1 MKYSKPSKN
10 NGRLKSIEIYEGES
24 IETKCARVLQ
34 NNEPITDTAPI
45 IYTAKED
52 GVLPAYN
59 IRTDRFDIA
68 MDAYDSLT
76 IDQLRFVE
84 ESDGSIRFVSDAT
97 LLLNEQR
104 IINDIGEDNYR
115 NFIRELQ
122 VNPSSPYKD
131 GNFTDEQLMTEI
143 KSRYVQSPSEVRE
156 WVRDM
161 LDQQEKISDDA
172 KAKLEDMKSSGIES
186 SDTVVESVKT
196 E

>member
-1 MKYSKPSKN
+1 MEK
-10 NGRLKSIEIYEGES
+10 R
-24 IETKCARVLQ
+24 
-34 NNEPITDTAPI
+34 
-45 IYTAKED
+45 
-52 GVLPAYN
+52 GVLNVLSNSEFITVRPV
-59 IRTDRFDIA
+59 DE
-68 MDAYDSLT
+68 
-76 IDQLRFVE
+76 LRFVQE
-84 ESDGSIRFVSDAT
+84 LDGSIRFVSDAT

-131 GNFTDEQLMTEI
+131 FNFTDEQLMTEI

-161 LDQQEKISDDA
+161 LDQQEKISDDV
-172 KAKLEDMKSSGIES
+172 KAELEDMKSSEIES
-186 SDTVVESVKT
+186 SDTIVESVKT

>member
-1 MKYSKPSKN
+1 MEK
-10 NGRLKSIEIYEGES
+10 RD
-24 IETKCARVLQ
+24 VL
-34 NNEPITDTAPI
+34 
-45 IYTAKED
+45 
-52 GVLPAYN
+52 GVLSNSEFITVRP
-59 IRTDRFDIA
+59 
-68 MDAYDSLT
+68 

-84 ESDGSIRFVSDAT
+84 ELDGSIRFVSDAT

-131 GNFTDEQLMTEI
+131 GDFTDEQLMTEI
-143 KSRYVQSPSEVRE
+143 KSRYIQSPSEVRE

-161 LDQQEKISDDA
+161 LDKQEQISDEA
-172 KAKLEDMKSSGIES
+172 KVKLEEMKASESES
-186 SDTVVESVKT
+186 SESVESVKSVESKT

>member
-1 MKYSKPSKN
+1 MED
-10 NGRLKSIEIYEGES
+10 KSTLNILANSEF
-24 IETKCARVLQ
+24 
-34 NNEPITDTAPI
+34 ITVRPVD
-45 IYTAKED
+45 E
-52 GVLPAYN
+52 
-59 IRTDRFDIA
+59 
-68 MDAYDSLT
+68 M
-76 IDQLRFVE
+76 RFVTE
-84 ESDGSIRFVSDAT
+84 QNGSVRFVSDAT

-161 LDQQEKISDDA
+161 LDQQESISA
-172 KAKLEDMKSSGIES
+172 EARARLEEMQASES
-186 SDTVVESVKT
+186 SESESSKPTEIVESKP

>member
-1 MKYSKPSKN
+1 MEKRDILN
-10 NGRLKSIEIYEGES
+10 
-24 IETKCARVLQ
+24 VLA
-34 NNEPITDTAPI
+34 NSEFITVRPID
-45 IYTAKED
+45 E
-52 GVLPAYN
+52 
-59 IRTDRFDIA
+59 
-68 MDAYDSLT
+68 
-76 IDQLRFVE
+76 LRFVE
-84 ESDGSIRFVSDAT
+84 ELNGSIRFVSDAT

-131 GNFTDEQLMTEI
+131 SNFTDEQLMTEI

-161 LDQQEKISDDA
+161 LDKQEQISDDA
-172 KAKLEDMKSSGIES
+172 KVKLQEIEAS
-186 SDTVVESVKT
+186 KGETTDTVVESPKT

>member
-1 MKYSKPSKN
+1 MEKRDILN
-10 NGRLKSIEIYEGES
+10 
-24 IETKCARVLQ
+24 VLA
-34 NNEPITDTAPI
+34 NSEFLTVRPID
-45 IYTAKED
+45 E
-52 GVLPAYN
+52 
-59 IRTDRFDIA
+59 
-68 MDAYDSLT
+68 M
-76 IDQLRFVE
+76 RFVIE
-84 ESDGSIRFVSDAT
+84 QNGSVRFVSDAT

-122 VNPSSPYKD
+122 VNPASPYKD

-161 LDQQEKISDDA
+161 LDKQEQISDEA
-172 KAKLEDMKSSGIES
+172 KVKLEEMEASESKSEAPKLTES
-186 SDTVVESVKT
+186 VESKS

>member
-1 MKYSKPSKN
+1 MEKRDILN
-10 NGRLKSIEIYEGES
+10 
-24 IETKCARVLQ
+24 VLA
-34 NNEPITDTAPI
+34 NSEFITVRPID
-45 IYTAKED
+45 E
-52 GVLPAYN
+52 
-59 IRTDRFDIA
+59 
-68 MDAYDSLT
+68 
-76 IDQLRFVE
+76 LRFVE
-84 ESDGSIRFVSDAT
+84 ELNGSVRFVSDAT

-131 GNFTDEQLMTEI
+131 ANFTDEQLMIEI

-161 LDQQEKISDDA
+161 LDQQEKISDDV
-172 KAKLEDMKSSGIES
+172 KAKLEEMKSSEIKS
-186 SDTVVESVKT
+186 SDTAVESAKT

>member
-1 MKYSKPSKN
+1 MEK
-10 NGRLKSIEIYEGES
+10 KS
-24 IETKCARVLQ
+24 VL
-34 NNEPITDTAPI
+34 NTLANSEFITVRPID
-45 IYTAKED
+45 E
-52 GVLPAYN
+52 
-59 IRTDRFDIA
+59 
-68 MDAYDSLT
+68 
-76 IDQLRFVE
+76 LRFVAE
-84 ESDGSIRFVSDAT
+84 QNGSIRFVSDAT

-161 LDQQEKISDDA
+161 LDQQENISA
-172 KAKLEDMKSSGIES
+172 EVRAKLEEMEAS
-186 SDTVVESVKT
+186 ESVPEVSKPTESVEPKPKT

>member
-1 MKYSKPSKN
+1 METQNILNVLANS
-10 NGRLKSIEIYEGES
+10 ES
-24 IETKCARVLQ
+24 TTVR
-34 NNEPITDTAPI
+34 PID
-45 IYTAKED
+45 E
-52 GVLPAYN
+52 
-59 IRTDRFDIA
+59 
-68 MDAYDSLT
+68 
-76 IDQLRFVE
+76 LRFITE
-84 ESDGSIRFVSDAT
+84 RNGSVRFVSDAT

-161 LDQQEKISDDA
+161 LDQQESISAEA
-172 KAKLEDMKSSGIES
+172 KAKLEEMKASES
-186 SDTVVESVKT
+186 KPSEPQSAESVESKT

>member
-1 MKYSKPSKN
+1 MEKRDIIN
-10 NGRLKSIEIYEGES
+10 
-24 IETKCARVLQ
+24 VLS
-34 NNEPITDTAPI
+34 NSEFITVRPID
-45 IYTAKED
+45 E
-52 GVLPAYN
+52 
-59 IRTDRFDIA
+59 
-68 MDAYDSLT
+68 
-76 IDQLRFVE
+76 LRFVE
-84 ESDGSIRFVSDAT
+84 EFDGSIRFVSDAT

-143 KSRYVQSPSEVRE
+143 KSRYIQSPSEVRE

-161 LDQQEKISDDA
+161 LDKQEQISDDV
-172 KAKLEDMKSSGIES
+172 KVKLEEMKASESES
-186 SDTVVESVKT
+186 SESIETVESKT

>member
-1 MKYSKPSKN
+1 MEE
-10 NGRLKSIEIYEGES
+10 RD
-24 IETKCARVLQ
+24 VLGILS
-34 NNEPITDTAPI
+34 NSEFTIVRPID
-45 IYTAKED
+45 E
-52 GVLPAYN
+52 
-59 IRTDRFDIA
+59 
-68 MDAYDSLT
+68 
-76 IDQLRFVE
+76 LRFVE
-84 ESDGSIRFVSDAT
+84 ELDGSIRFVSDAT

-143 KSRYVQSPSEVRE
+143 KSRYVQSPSEVRD

-161 LDQQEKISDDA
+161 LDNQEQISNDA
-172 KAKLEDMKSSGIES
+172 KAKLEEMKSSETEPVDS
-186 SDTVVESVKT
+186 VVEPGKT

>member
-1 MKYSKPSKN
+1 MEKRDILN
-10 NGRLKSIEIYEGES
+10 
-24 IETKCARVLQ
+24 VLA
-34 NNEPITDTAPI
+34 NSEFITVRPID
-45 IYTAKED
+45 E
-52 GVLPAYN
+52 
-59 IRTDRFDIA
+59 
-68 MDAYDSLT
+68 
-76 IDQLRFVE
+76 LRFVE
-84 ESDGSIRFVSDAT
+84 ELNGSIRFVSDAT

-131 GNFTDEQLMTEI
+131 SNFTDEQLMTEI

-161 LDQQEKISDDA
+161 LDQQEKISDDT
-172 KAKLEDMKSSGIES
+172 KVKLEEMKSSEIES
-186 SDTVVESVKT
+186 SDTSVESAKT

>member
-1 MKYSKPSKN
+1 MKYEIEDMKN
-10 NGRLKSIEIYEGES
+10 EAALNLLSNSEFITVR
-24 IETKCARVLQ
+24 
-34 NNEPITDTAPI
+34 PID
-45 IYTAKED
+45 E
-52 GVLPAYN
+52 
-59 IRTDRFDIA
+59 
-68 MDAYDSLT
+68 
-76 IDQLRFVE
+76 LRFVE
-84 ESDGSIRFVSDAT
+84 ELNGSIRFVSDAT

-122 VNPSSPYKD
+122 VNPASPYKD

-161 LDQQEKISDDA
+161 LDQQERISDDA
-172 KAKLEDMKSSGIES
+172 KAKLEDMQTSQTEPI
-186 SDTVVESVKT
+186 DTGVESVKT

>member
-1 MKYSKPSKN
+1 MEKRDTLN
-10 NGRLKSIEIYEGES
+10 
-24 IETKCARVLQ
+24 VLS
-34 NNEPITDTAPI
+34 NSEFITVRPID
-45 IYTAKED
+45 E
-52 GVLPAYN
+52 
-59 IRTDRFDIA
+59 
-68 MDAYDSLT
+68 
-76 IDQLRFVE
+76 LRFVE
-84 ESDGSIRFVSDAT
+84 ELNGSVRFVSDAT

-131 GNFTDEQLMTEI
+131 HNFTDEQLMTEI

-161 LDQQEKISDDA
+161 LDQQEKISDDV
-172 KAKLEDMKSSGIES
+172 KAKLEEMKSSESES
-186 SDTVVESVKT
+186 SDSVVEPVKT

>member
-1 MKYSKPSKN
+1 ME
-10 NGRLKSIEIYEGES
+10 KSD
-24 IETKCARVLQ
+24 VLGIFS
-34 NNEPITDTAPI
+34 NSEFITVRP
-45 IYTAKED
+45 
-52 GVLPAYN
+52 
-59 IRTDRFDIA
+59 
-68 MDAYDSLT
+68 

-84 ESDGSIRFVSDAT
+84 ELDGSIRFVSDAT

-161 LDQQEKISDDA
+161 LDKQEQISDEA
-172 KAKLEDMKSSGIES
+172 KAKLEEMKSSGSES
-186 SDTVVESVKT
+186 IGSAESVEPKS

>member
-1 MKYSKPSKN
+1 MEKRDIIN
-10 NGRLKSIEIYEGES
+10 
-24 IETKCARVLQ
+24 VLS
-34 NNEPITDTAPI
+34 NSEFTTVRPID
-45 IYTAKED
+45 E
-52 GVLPAYN
+52 
-59 IRTDRFDIA
+59 
-68 MDAYDSLT
+68 
-76 IDQLRFVE
+76 LRFVQE
-84 ESDGSIRFVSDAT
+84 LNGSIRFVSDAT

-131 GNFTDEQLMTEI
+131 ANFTDEQLMTEI

-161 LDQQEKISDDA
+161 LDQQEQISDEV
-172 KAKLEDMKSSGIES
+172 KAKLEEMKDSESESSESIES
-186 SDTVVESVKT
+186 VESKT

>member
-1 MKYSKPSKN
+1 MENRDIKN
-10 NGRLKSIEIYEGES
+10 
-24 IETKCARVLQ
+24 VLS
-34 NNEPITDTAPI
+34 NSEFTTVRPID
-45 IYTAKED
+45 E
-52 GVLPAYN
+52 
-59 IRTDRFDIA
+59 
-68 MDAYDSLT
+68 
-76 IDQLRFVE
+76 LRFVE
-84 ESDGSIRFVSDAT
+84 ELNGSVRFVSDAT

-131 GNFTDEQLMTEI
+131 SSFTDEQLMTEI

-161 LDQQEKISDDA
+161 LDQQEKISEDV
-172 KAKLEDMKSSGIES
+172 KAKLDEMKSSETEPSGS
-186 SDTVVESVKT
+186 VVEPVKT

>member
-1 MKYSKPSKN
+1 MEKRDTLN
-10 NGRLKSIEIYEGES
+10 
-24 IETKCARVLQ
+24 VLS
-34 NNEPITDTAPI
+34 NSEFITVRPID
-45 IYTAKED
+45 E
-52 GVLPAYN
+52 
-59 IRTDRFDIA
+59 
-68 MDAYDSLT
+68 
-76 IDQLRFVE
+76 LRFVE
-84 ESDGSIRFVSDAT
+84 ELNGSVRFVSDAT

-172 KAKLEDMKSSGIES
+172 KVKLEEIEAS
-186 SDTVVESVKT
+186 KGETTDTVVESPKT

>member
-1 MKYSKPSKN
+1 M
-10 NGRLKSIEIYEGES
+10 
-24 IETKCARVLQ
+24 ETQNVL
-34 NNEPITDTAPI
+34 NILANSEFITVRPID
-45 IYTAKED
+45 E
-52 GVLPAYN
+52 
-59 IRTDRFDIA
+59 
-68 MDAYDSLT
+68 
-76 IDQLRFVE
+76 LRFVTE
-84 ESDGSIRFVSDAT
+84 QSGSVRFVSDAT

-161 LDQQEKISDDA
+161 LDQQENISAEA
-172 KAKLEDMKSSGIES
+172 KAKLEEMKSSELEAEPS
-186 SDTVVESVKT
+186 SVENVESKS

>member
-1 MKYSKPSKN
+1 MEK
-10 NGRLKSIEIYEGES
+10 KS
-24 IETKCARVLQ
+24 VL
-34 NNEPITDTAPI
+34 NTLANSEFITVRPID
-45 IYTAKED
+45 E
-52 GVLPAYN
+52 
-59 IRTDRFDIA
+59 
-68 MDAYDSLT
+68 
-76 IDQLRFVE
+76 LRFVVE
-84 ESDGSIRFVSDAT
+84 QNGSVRFVSDAT

-161 LDQQEKISDDA
+161 LDKQESISADA
-172 KAKLEDMKSSGIES
+172 KAKLEEMKASES
-186 SDTVVESVKT
+186 NSTVSAESVESKS

>member
-1 MKYSKPSKN
+1 MFVMEK
-10 NGRLKSIEIYEGES
+10 RD
-24 IETKCARVLQ
+24 VL
-34 NNEPITDTAPI
+34 NVLSNSEFITVRPVD
-45 IYTAKED
+45 E
-52 GVLPAYN
+52 
-59 IRTDRFDIA
+59 
-68 MDAYDSLT
+68 
-76 IDQLRFVE
+76 LRFVQE
-84 ESDGSIRFVSDAT
+84 LDGSIRFVSDAT

-131 GNFTDEQLMTEI
+131 FNFTDEQLMTEI

-161 LDQQEKISDDA
+161 LDQQEKISDDV

>member
-1 MKYSKPSKN
+1 MEKRDITN
-10 NGRLKSIEIYEGES
+10 
-24 IETKCARVLQ
+24 VLL
-34 NNEPITDTAPI
+34 NSEFITVRPID
-45 IYTAKED
+45 E
-52 GVLPAYN
+52 
-59 IRTDRFDIA
+59 
-68 MDAYDSLT
+68 
-76 IDQLRFVE
+76 LRFVQE
-84 ESDGSIRFVSDAT
+84 LNGSVRFVSDAT

-161 LDQQEKISDDA
+161 LDKQEQISDEA
-172 KAKLEDMKSSGIES
+172 KAKLEEMKSSETES
-186 SDTVVESVKT
+186 SGSVVEPAKT

>member
-1 MKYSKPSKN
+1 M
-10 NGRLKSIEIYEGES
+10 
-24 IETKCARVLQ
+24 ETQNVL
-34 NNEPITDTAPI
+34 NILANSEFITVRPVD
-45 IYTAKED
+45 E
-52 GVLPAYN
+52 
-59 IRTDRFDIA
+59 
-68 MDAYDSLT
+68 M
-76 IDQLRFVE
+76 RFVTE
-84 ESDGSIRFVSDAT
+84 QNGSIRFVSDAT

-161 LDQQEKISDDA
+161 LDQQESISADA
-172 KAKLEDMKSSGIES
+172 KAKLEKMKASESESLKPTESGES
-186 SDTVVESVKT
+186 SSVNHV
-196 E
+196 

>member
-1 MKYSKPSKN
+1 MEKRDALN
-10 NGRLKSIEIYEGES
+10 
-24 IETKCARVLQ
+24 VLS
-34 NNEPITDTAPI
+34 NSEFITVRPID
-45 IYTAKED
+45 E
-52 GVLPAYN
+52 
-59 IRTDRFDIA
+59 
-68 MDAYDSLT
+68 
-76 IDQLRFVE
+76 LRFVQE
-84 ESDGSIRFVSDAT
+84 LNGSIRFVSDAT

-131 GNFTDEQLMTEI
+131 LNFTDEQLMTEI

-161 LDQQEKISDDA
+161 LDQQEKISDEA
-172 KAKLEDMKSSGIES
+172 KVKLEEMKDSESKSIES
-186 SDTVVESVKT
+186 AVEPVKT

>member
-1 MKYSKPSKN
+1 MKYEIEDMKN
-10 NGRLKSIEIYEGES
+10 EAALNLLSNSEFITVR
-24 IETKCARVLQ
+24 
-34 NNEPITDTAPI
+34 PID
-45 IYTAKED
+45 E
-52 GVLPAYN
+52 
-59 IRTDRFDIA
+59 
-68 MDAYDSLT
+68 
-76 IDQLRFVE
+76 LRFVE
-84 ESDGSIRFVSDAT
+84 ELNGSIRFVSDAT

-122 VNPSSPYKD
+122 VNPTSPYKD

-161 LDQQEKISDDA
+161 LDQQERISDDA
-172 KAKLEDMKSSGIES
+172 KAKLEEMQTSQTES
-186 SDTVVESVKT
+186 IGTGVEPVKT

>member
-1 MKYSKPSKN
+1 MEK
-10 NGRLKSIEIYEGES
+10 RD
-24 IETKCARVLQ
+24 VL
-34 NNEPITDTAPI
+34 NVLSNSEFITVRP
-45 IYTAKED
+45 
-52 GVLPAYN
+52 
-59 IRTDRFDIA
+59 
-68 MDAYDSLT
+68 

-84 ESDGSIRFVSDAT
+84 ELDGSIRFVSDAT

-161 LDQQEKISDDA
+161 LDQQEKISDDV
-172 KAKLEDMKSSGIES
+172 KAKLEEMKSSETEPSGS
-186 SDTVVESVKT
+186 VVESVKT

>member
-1 MKYSKPSKN
+1 MEKRDISN
-10 NGRLKSIEIYEGES
+10 
-24 IETKCARVLQ
+24 VLS
-34 NNEPITDTAPI
+34 NSEFTTVRPID
-45 IYTAKED
+45 E
-52 GVLPAYN
+52 
-59 IRTDRFDIA
+59 
-68 MDAYDSLT
+68 
-76 IDQLRFVE
+76 LRFVE
-84 ESDGSIRFVSDAT
+84 ELNGSVRFVSDAT

-172 KAKLEDMKSSGIES
+172 KAKLEEMKSSETES
-186 SDTVVESVKT
+186 SDTVVEPVKT

>member
-1 MKYSKPSKN
+1 MED
-10 NGRLKSIEIYEGES
+10 KSTLNTLANSEFI
-24 IETKCARVLQ
+24 TVR
-34 NNEPITDTAPI
+34 PID
-45 IYTAKED
+45 E
-52 GVLPAYN
+52 
-59 IRTDRFDIA
+59 
-68 MDAYDSLT
+68 
-76 IDQLRFVE
+76 LRFVQE
-84 ESDGSIRFVSDAT
+84 LNGSVRFVSDAT

-131 GNFTDEQLMTEI
+131 GSFTDEQLMTEI

-161 LDQQEKISDDA
+161 LDKQESISA
-172 KAKLEDMKSSGIES
+172 ETKAKLEEMKASESDSIES
-186 SDTVVESVKT
+186 AESVESKS

>member
-1 MKYSKPSKN
+1 MED
-10 NGRLKSIEIYEGES
+10 KSILNTLANSEFL
-24 IETKCARVLQ
+24 TVR
-34 NNEPITDTAPI
+34 PID
-45 IYTAKED
+45 E
-52 GVLPAYN
+52 
-59 IRTDRFDIA
+59 
-68 MDAYDSLT
+68 
-76 IDQLRFVE
+76 LRFVQE
-84 ESDGSIRFVSDAT
+84 LNGSVRFVSDAT

-131 GNFTDEQLMTEI
+131 GNFTDEQLMTEV

-161 LDQQEKISDDA
+161 LDKQESISAEA
-172 KAKLEDMKSSGIES
+172 KAKLEEMKASESESTSSAES
-186 SDTVVESVKT
+186 VESKS